1 MTDYTSLSENR
12 LIELVQEGDNEAGS
26 ELSLRYRPLIKKCTR
41 PYFLVGGDEED
52 LIQEGMMG
60 LIDSMQTYSDDRQ
73 CTFRSYAELCIKRR
87 ILSAI
92 KAANRFKHMPL
103 NSRLSLDDIYSDDDD
118 SGARIADERYNLSPE
133 QLIIREEEFNS
144 LKTLCKSLLSGL
156 EKKVLD
162 LYLEGLSY
170 EEIANGV
177 DKPVKSVDA
186 ALQRIKKKL
195 RLLAESTSD
204 DSI

>member
-1 MTDYTSLSENR
+1 MTDYAALSEER
-12 LIELVQEGDNEAGS
+12 LIELVQHGDNEAGN

-60 LIDSMQTYSDDRQ
+60 LVTSMQTYSPDRQ
-73 CTFRSYAELCIKRR
+73 CTFKSYAELCIKRR

-103 NSRLSLDDIYSDDDD
+103 NYRLSLDEIYSDDEEPNVI
-118 SGARIADERYNLSPE
+118 IADARYALTPE
-133 QLIIREEEFNS
+133 QQIIREEEMQS
-144 LKTLCKSLLSGL
+144 LRTLSKSLLSSL
-156 EKKVLD
+156 ENKVLE

-170 EEIANGV
+170 EEIAKGIG
-177 DKPVKSVDA
+177 KPVKSVDS

-195 RLLAESTSD
+195 ADAASRERL
-204 DSI
+204 

>member
-1 MTDYTSLSENR
+1 MTDYAALSEER
-12 LIELVQEGDNEAGS
+12 LIELVQHGDNEAGN

-60 LIDSMQTYSDDRQ
+60 LVTSMQTYSPDRQ
-73 CTFRSYAELCIKRR
+73 CAFKSYAELCIKRR

-103 NSRLSLDDIYSDDDD
+103 NYRLSLDEIYSDDEEPN
-118 SGARIADERYNLSPE
+118 AIIADARYTLTPE
-133 QLIIREEEFNS
+133 QQIIREEEIQS
-144 LKTLCKSLLSGL
+144 LRTLSKSLLSSL
-156 EKKVLD
+156 ENKVLE

-170 EEIANGV
+170 EEIAKGIG
-177 DKPVKSVDA
+177 KPVKSVDS

-195 RLLAESTSD
+195 ADAASRER
-204 DSI
+204 I

>member
-1 MTDYTSLSENR
+1 MTDYAALSEER
-12 LIELVQEGDNEAGS
+12 LIELVQRGDNEAGN

-60 LIDSMQTYSDDRQ
+60 LVTSMQTYSPDRQ
-73 CTFRSYAELCIKRR
+73 CTFKSYAELCIKRR

-103 NSRLSLDDIYSDDDD
+103 NYRLSLDEMYSDDEEPN
-118 SGARIADERYNLSPE
+118 AIIADARYTLTPE
-133 QLIIREEEFNS
+133 QQIIREEEMQS
-144 LKTLCKSLLSGL
+144 LRTLSQSLLSSL
-156 EKKVLD
+156 ENKVLE

-170 EEIANGV
+170 EEIAKGIG
-177 DKPVKSVDA
+177 KPVKSVDS

-195 RLLAESTSD
+195 ADAASHEK
-204 DSI
+204 I

>member
-1 MTDYTSLSENR
+1 MTDYSSLSEDR
-12 LIELVQEGDNEAGS
+12 LIELVQSGDNEAGS

-60 LIDSMQTYSDDRQ
+60 LINSMHTYSDERQ
-73 CTFRSYAELCIKRR
+73 CSFRSYAEVCIKRR

-103 NSRLSLDDIYSDDDD
+103 NSRLSLEEIYSDDED
-118 SGARIADERYNLSPE
+118 SSSIIADDRYNLSPE
-133 QLIIREEEFNS
+133 QLIIREEELNS
-144 LKTLCKSLLSGL
+144 FRTLCESRLSAL
-156 EKKVLD
+156 EKKVLN

-170 EEIANGV
+170 DEIAKGAE
-177 DKPVKSVDA
+177 KPVKSVDA

-195 RLLAESTSD
+195 AEAVQND
-204 DSI
+204 NV

>member
-1 MTDYTSLSENR
+1 MTDYSALSEDR
-12 LIELVQEGDNEAGS
+12 LIELVQQGDNEAGS

-41 PYFLVGGDEED
+41 PFFLIGGDEED

-60 LIDSMQTYSDDRQ
+60 LVTSMQTYSPDRQ
-73 CTFRSYAELCIKRR
+73 CSFKSYAELCIKRR

-92 KAANRFKHMPL
+92 KAANRQKHMPL
-103 NSRLSLDDIYSDDDD
+103 NNRLSLDEIYSDDEDTITI
-118 SGARIADERYNLSPE
+118 IADDRYSLSPE
-133 QLIIREEEFNS
+133 QQIIREEEIQR
-144 LKTLCKSLLSGL
+144 LRALAQSLLSSF

-170 EEIANGV
+170 DEIAERTG
-177 DKPVKSVDA
+177 KRAKSVDS

-195 RLLAESTSD
+195 AKAANREN
-204 DSI
+204 

>member
-1 MTDYTSLSENR
+1 MTDYAALSEDR
-12 LIELVQEGDNEAGS
+12 LIELMQHGDNEAGS

-60 LIDSMQTYSDDRQ
+60 LVTAMQTYSPDRQ
-73 CTFRSYAELCIKRR
+73 CTFKSYAELCIKRR

-103 NSRLSLDDIYSDDDD
+103 NYRLSLDEIYADDDEP
-118 SGARIADERYNLSPE
+118 SAIDERYSLTPE
-133 QLIIREEEFNS
+133 QQIIREEEMQRLRALS
-144 LKTLCKSLLSGL
+144 QSLLSNL

-170 EEIANGV
+170 EEIAKGIG
-177 DKPVKSVDA
+177 KPVKSVDS

-195 RLLAESTSD
+195 ARAASREK
-204 DSI
+204 I

>member
-1 MTDYTSLSENR
+1 MTDYAALSEER
-12 LIELVQEGDNEAGS
+12 LIKLVQHGDNEAGN

-60 LIDSMQTYSDDRQ
+60 LVTSMQTYSPDRQ
-73 CTFRSYAELCIKRR
+73 CTFKSYAELCIKRR

-103 NSRLSLDDIYSDDDD
+103 NYRLSLDEIYSDDEEPN
-118 SGARIADERYNLSPE
+118 AIIADARYTLTPE
-133 QLIIREEEFNS
+133 QQIIREEEIQS
-144 LKTLCKSLLSGL
+144 LRTLSKSLLSSL
-156 EKKVLD
+156 ENKVLE

-170 EEIANGV
+170 EEIAKGIG
-177 DKPVKSVDA
+177 KPVKSVDS

-195 RLLAESTSD
+195 ADAASRER
-204 DSI
+204 I

>member
-1 MTDYTSLSENR
+1 MTDYAALSEER
-12 LIELVQEGDNEAGS
+12 LIELVQHGDNEAGN

-60 LIDSMQTYSDDRQ
+60 LVTSMQTYSPDRQ
-73 CTFRSYAELCIKRR
+73 CTFKSYAELCIKRR

-103 NSRLSLDDIYSDDDD
+103 NYRLSLDEIYSDDEEPN
-118 SGARIADERYNLSPE
+118 AIIADARYTLTPE
-133 QLIIREEEFNS
+133 QQIIREEEIQS
-144 LKTLCKSLLSGL
+144 LRTLSKSLLSSL
-156 EKKVLD
+156 ENKVLE
-162 LYLEGLSY
+162 LYLEGLLY
-170 EEIANGV
+170 EEIAKGIG
-177 DKPVKSVDA
+177 KPVKSVDS

-195 RLLAESTSD
+195 ADAASRER
-204 DSI
+204 I

>member
-1 MTDYTSLSENR
+1 MTDYTSLSEER
-12 LIELVQEGDNEAGS
+12 LIALVQSGDNEAGS

-60 LIDSMQTYSDDRQ
+60 LINSMQTYSDDRR
-73 CTFRSYAELCIKRR
+73 CTFRSYAEICIKRR

-103 NSRLSLDDIYSDDDD
+103 NSRLSLEDIYSDDDD
-118 SGARIADERYNLSPE
+118 SGAMIADERYSLTPE
-133 QLIIREEEFNS
+133 QMIIREEEIES
-144 LKTLCKSLLSGL
+144 LRTLSSSLLSAL

-170 EEIANGV
+170 EEIAKGV

-195 RLLAESTSD
+195 ADAASRD
-204 DSI
+204 KI

>member
-1 MTDYTSLSENR
+1 MTDYAALSEER
-12 LIELVQEGDNEAGS
+12 LIELVQHGDNEAGN

-60 LIDSMQTYSDDRQ
+60 LVTSMQTYSPDRQ
-73 CTFRSYAELCIKRR
+73 CTFKSYAELCIKRR

-103 NSRLSLDDIYSDDDD
+103 NYRLSLDEIYSDDEEPNAIISD
-118 SGARIADERYNLSPE
+118 ARYTLTPE
-133 QLIIREEEFNS
+133 QQIIREEEIQS
-144 LKTLCKSLLSGL
+144 LRTLSKSLLSSL
-156 EKKVLD
+156 ENKVLE

-170 EEIANGV
+170 EEIAKGIG
-177 DKPVKSVDA
+177 KPVKSVDS

-195 RLLAESTSD
+195 ADAASRER
-204 DSI
+204 I

>member
-1 MTDYTSLSENR
+1 MTDYAALSEER
-12 LIELVQEGDNEAGS
+12 LIDLMQHGDNEAGS

-60 LIDSMQTYSDDRQ
+60 LVTAMQTYSSDRQ
-73 CTFRSYAELCIKRR
+73 CTFKSYAELCIKRR

-103 NSRLSLDDIYSDDDD
+103 NYRLSLDEIYADDDEP
-118 SGARIADERYNLSPE
+118 SAIDERYSLTPE
-133 QLIIREEEFNS
+133 QQIIREEEIRRLRALS
-144 LKTLCKSLLSGL
+144 QSLLSNL

-170 EEIANGV
+170 EEIAKGIG
-177 DKPVKSVDA
+177 KPVKSVDS

-195 RLLAESTSD
+195 ARAASREK
-204 DSI
+204 I

>member
-1 MTDYTSLSENR
+1 MTDYAALSEDR
-12 LIELVQEGDNEAGS
+12 LIDLMQHGDNEAGS

-60 LIDSMQTYSDDRQ
+60 LVTAMQTYSSDRQ
-73 CTFRSYAELCIKRR
+73 CTFKSYAELCIKRR

-103 NSRLSLDDIYSDDDD
+103 NYRLSLDEIYADDDEP
-118 SGARIADERYNLSPE
+118 SAIDERYSLTPE
-133 QLIIREEEFNS
+133 QQIIREEEIRRLRALS
-144 LKTLCKSLLSGL
+144 QSLLSNL

-170 EEIANGV
+170 EEIAKGIG
-177 DKPVKSVDA
+177 KPVKSVDS

-195 RLLAESTSD
+195 AHAASREK
-204 DSI
+204 I

>member
-1 MTDYTSLSENR
+1 MTDYAALSEER
-12 LIELVQEGDNEAGS
+12 LIELVQHGDNEAGN

-60 LIDSMQTYSDDRQ
+60 LVTSMQTYSPNRQ
-73 CTFRSYAELCIKRR
+73 CTFKSYAELCIKRR

-103 NSRLSLDDIYSDDDD
+103 NYRLSLDEIYSDDEEPN
-118 SGARIADERYNLSPE
+118 AIIADARYTLTPE
-133 QLIIREEEFNS
+133 QQIIREEEIQS
-144 LKTLCKSLLSGL
+144 LRTLSKSLLSSL
-156 EKKVLD
+156 ENKVLE

-170 EEIANGV
+170 EEIAKGIG
-177 DKPVKSVDA
+177 KPVKSVDS

-195 RLLAESTSD
+195 ADAASRER
-204 DSI
+204 I

>member
-1 MTDYTSLSENR
+1 MTDYAALSEER
-12 LIELVQEGDNEAGS
+12 LIELVQHGDNEAGN

-60 LIDSMQTYSDDRQ
+60 LVTSMQTYSPDRQ
-73 CTFRSYAELCIKRR
+73 CTFKSYAELCIKRR

-103 NSRLSLDDIYSDDDD
+103 NYRLSLDEIYSDDEEPN
-118 SGARIADERYNLSPE
+118 AIIADARYTLTPE
-133 QLIIREEEFNS
+133 QQIIREEEIQS
-144 LKTLCKSLLSGL
+144 LRTLSKSLLSSL
-156 EKKVLD
+156 ENKVLE

-170 EEIANGV
+170 EEIAKGIG
-177 DKPVKSVDA
+177 KPVKSVDS

-195 RLLAESTSD
+195 ADAASRER
-204 DSI
+204 ICF

>member
-1 MTDYTSLSENR
+1 MTDYSALSEDR
-12 LIELVQEGDNEAGS
+12 LIELVHQGDNEAGS

-41 PYFLVGGDEED
+41 PFFLIGGDEED

-60 LIDSMQTYSDDRQ
+60 LVTSMQTYSPDRQ
-73 CTFRSYAELCIKRR
+73 CSFKSYAELCIKRR

-92 KAANRFKHMPL
+92 KAANRQKHMPL
-103 NSRLSLDDIYSDDDD
+103 NNRLSLDEIYSDDEDTI
-118 SGARIADERYNLSPE
+118 AIIADDRYSLSPE
-133 QLIIREEEFNS
+133 QQIIREEEIQR
-144 LKTLCKSLLSGL
+144 LRALAQSLLSSF

-170 EEIANGV
+170 DEIAERTG
-177 DKPVKSVDA
+177 KRAKSVDS

-195 RLLAESTSD
+195 AKAAKREN
-204 DSI
+204 

>member
-1 MTDYTSLSENR
+1 MTDYAALSEER
-12 LIELVQEGDNEAGS
+12 VIELVQHGDNEAGN
-26 ELSLRYRPLIKKCTR
+26 ELSLRYRPLIKKCNR

-60 LIDSMQTYSDDRQ
+60 LVTSMQTYSPDRQ
-73 CTFRSYAELCIKRR
+73 CTFKSYAELCIKRR

-103 NSRLSLDDIYSDDDD
+103 NYRLSLDEIYSDDEEPN
-118 SGARIADERYNLSPE
+118 AIIADARYTLTPE
-133 QLIIREEEFNS
+133 QQIIREEEIQS
-144 LKTLCKSLLSGL
+144 LRTLSKSLLSSL
-156 EKKVLD
+156 ENKVLE

-170 EEIANGV
+170 EEIAKGIG
-177 DKPVKSVDA
+177 KPVKSVDS

-195 RLLAESTSD
+195 ADAASRER
-204 DSI
+204 I

>member
-1 MTDYTSLSENR
+1 MTDYAALSEER
-12 LIELVQEGDNEAGS
+12 LIELVQHGDNEAGN

-60 LIDSMQTYSDDRQ
+60 LVTSMQTYSPDRQ
-73 CTFRSYAELCIKRR
+73 CTFKSYAELCIKRR

-103 NSRLSLDDIYSDDDD
+103 NYRLSLDEIYSDDEEP
-118 SGARIADERYNLSPE
+118 SAIIADARYTLTPE
-133 QLIIREEEFNS
+133 QQIIREEEIQS
-144 LKTLCKSLLSGL
+144 LRTLSKSLLSSL
-156 EKKVLD
+156 ENKVLE

-170 EEIANGV
+170 EEIAKGIG
-177 DKPVKSVDA
+177 KPVKSVDS

-195 RLLAESTSD
+195 ADAASRER
-204 DSI
+204 I

>member
-1 MTDYTSLSENR
+1 MTDYSALSEDR
-12 LIELVQEGDNEAGS
+12 LIELVQQGDNEAGS

-41 PYFLVGGDEED
+41 PFFLIGGDEED

-60 LIDSMQTYSDDRQ
+60 LVTSMQTYSPDRQ
-73 CTFRSYAELCIKRR
+73 CSFKSYAELCIKRR

-92 KAANRFKHMPL
+92 KAANRQKHMPL
-103 NSRLSLDDIYSDDDD
+103 NNRLSLDEIYSDDEDTI
-118 SGARIADERYNLSPE
+118 AIIADDRYSLSPE
-133 QLIIREEEFNS
+133 QQIIREEEIQR
-144 LKTLCKSLLSGL
+144 LRALAQSLLSSF

-170 EEIANGV
+170 DEIAERTG
-177 DKPVKSVDA
+177 KRAKSVDS

-195 RLLAESTSD
+195 SKAANREN
-204 DSI
+204 